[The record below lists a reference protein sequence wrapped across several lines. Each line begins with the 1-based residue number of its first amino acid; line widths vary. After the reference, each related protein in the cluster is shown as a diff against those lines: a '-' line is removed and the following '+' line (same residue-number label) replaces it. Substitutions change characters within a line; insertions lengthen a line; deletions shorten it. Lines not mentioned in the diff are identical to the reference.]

1 MATHTISAT
10 ITVEI
15 TNPSAL
21 AAVSAISGGTGGDER
36 AQVQAAVNAGL
47 RELPSIAQRYGFRVT
62 ESSAT
67 VE

>member
-1 MATHTISAT
+1 MATHTVHAT

-21 AAVSAISGGTGGDER
+21 AAIAALSGGSGDER
-36 AQVQAAVNAGL
+36 AQVEAAVNSGL
-47 RELPSIAQRYGFRVT
+47 RELPGIAQRYGFRVT

-67 VE
+67 VD